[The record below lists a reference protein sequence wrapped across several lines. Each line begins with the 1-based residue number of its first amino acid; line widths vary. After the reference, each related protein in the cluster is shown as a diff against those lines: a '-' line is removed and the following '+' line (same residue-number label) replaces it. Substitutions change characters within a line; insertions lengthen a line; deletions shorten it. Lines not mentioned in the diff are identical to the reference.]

1 MSEAHA
7 GNLEG
12 SELTSALNGRAAYIV
27 TTAIGRLAPSARTVA
42 AKVIVA
48 QFVQRCASAAR
59 AGDWPS
65 VASWVDEACSRYGD
79 VLSTEDV
86 FGAALGSIEQAFR
99 YGAGPVG
106 ALVFGQL
113 QREIHAIAAKPRIVR
128 GSQRTEAV
136 DETDI
141 VLDGLLTRLDQSDV
155 LTAEHSRAVGSW
167 CARLA
172 KRMGAS
178 KEEVVHLTRAGL
190 IHDIGKVMTPN
201 AILTAPRRL
210 ADEEMAIIRLHA
222 EEGARIVLEVP
233 LVANLAPAVRNH
245 HERFDGD
252 GYPDRL
258 KWEAIPSV
266 ARVVAVADSF
276 NAMIG
281 RRPYRPPMPP
291 SVALEQLVQGRGTQF
306 DPDVVDAMIDVVT
319 NRP

>member
-1 MSEAHA
+1 MSEAFA
-7 GNLEG
+7 GSVEG
-12 SELTSALNGRAAYIV
+12 CELTSVLNGRAAQIV
-27 TTAIGRLAPSARTVA
+27 TTTIGRLEPSARTVA
-42 AKVIVA
+42 ARVVVA

-65 VASWVDEACSRYGD
+65 VASWVEDACVRYGD
-79 VLSTEDV
+79 VLSTEQV
-86 FGAALGSIEQAFR
+86 FGAALGSIEKAFE
-99 YGAGPVG
+99 YSAGPVG
-106 ALVFGQL
+106 VLVFRQL
-113 QREIHAIAAKPRIVR
+113 ERAIHSIAAKQRIVR
-128 GSQRTEAV
+128 GSQRAEAV

-178 KEEVVHLTRAGL
+178 KEEIVYLTRAGL
-190 IHDIGKVMTPN
+190 VHDIGKVTTPN

-210 ADEEMAIIRLHA
+210 DDEEMAIMRLHA
-222 EEGARIVLEVP
+222 EEGARIVLEVR
-233 LVANLAPAVRNH
+233 LIAHLAPAVRNH

-281 RRPYRPPMPP
+281 RRPYRPAMAP